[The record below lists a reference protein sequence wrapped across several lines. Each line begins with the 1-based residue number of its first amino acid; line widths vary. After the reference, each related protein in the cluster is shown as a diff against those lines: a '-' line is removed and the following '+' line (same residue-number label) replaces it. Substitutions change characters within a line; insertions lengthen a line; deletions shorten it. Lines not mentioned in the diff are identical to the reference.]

1 MQLYQDLTLLSANF
15 NQPEL
20 TLCMLKSFT
29 KAADLPIPMWI
40 IDNSTQCVL
49 PHYNTTRFKVIDNTN
64 FKHTPNHRQNSHNHS
79 HSLEYAFSL
88 IPTRYV
94 LLCDND
100 VLFKPTIKTVLTTE
114 VGHFDVWG
122 ETVIDGDIPPT
133 RLLPYCCIIDLSKKR
148 EQHIPYYDPQ
158 RLMLFHHPGARGHY
172 SYMDTGCSF
181 LQDIEHNN
189 WKINRVTISH
199 YIEHLKGI
207 SYNGQD
213 YHWWLNKFKHL
224 Y

>member
-1 MQLYQDLTLLSANF
+1 MNIYRDLTLLTANF

-20 TLCMLKSFT
+20 TLCMLKSFR
-29 KAADLPIPMWI
+29 KASGLLVQSFV
-40 IDNSTQCVL
+40 IDNSTQYFLPRIDTPVL
-49 PHYNTTRFKVIDNTN
+49 KVIDNTN
-64 FKHTPNHRQNSHNHS
+64 FKHTPDHHQNSHNHA

-100 VLFKPTIKTVLTTE
+100 ILFKPAIKDVLTQD
-114 VGHFDVWG
+114 VNQFDAWG
-122 ETVIDGDIPPT
+122 ETVIDGDIPPI
-133 RLLPYCCIIDLSKKR
+133 RLLPYCCIIDLHKKR
-148 EQHIPYYDPQ
+148 KDHISYYDPK
-158 RLMLFHHPGARGHY
+158 RLMLFDHPSARGHY

-181 LQDIEHNN
+181 LQDIERNK
-189 WKINRVTISH
+189 WRIKRVGLNK

-207 SYNGQD
+207 SYNGQS
-213 YHWWLNKFKHL
+213 YRWWLDKFRHL